1 MTPTVEAALDARLH
15 PFSDGIRVEL
25 DAHSEH
31 LRELRSDFE
40 GYRNAVDSRLDSLAT
55 DIAVLTRYLP
65 KIMNTVASQNAVHR
79 DQQRKIHS
87 LQSVVDGLPGRIE
100 FIRKEMLL
108 EQRYQ
113 ADAPVTL
120 PAPEP
125 KIINEEKLHEM
136 GDNLRIN
143 LGAGHVPLA
152 DYLNV
157 DIRAVPGID
166 VVADVTDLP
175 FAAGELAEI
184 YSAHLLEH
192 FPAEELRR
200 KVLPYWV
207 SLLRDGGK
215 LVAVVPDIETM
226 VKERAAGRLSF
237 DDFREVT
244 YGGQEYAGDFHFNA
258 FSPESITEALEEA
271 GLSDVVIRET
281 GRRDGL
287 CYEMEVE
294 ATRSTASND

>member
-31 LRELRSDFE
+31 LREHRSDFE

-100 FIRKEMLL
+100 FIRKEILL

-125 KIINEEKLHEM
+125 KIINEEKLHGM

-157 DIRAVPGID
+157 GE
-166 VVADVTDLP
+166 ADDLYLCVTCEVEGCGGCIGRCQDRC
-175 FAAGELAEI
+175 G
-184 YSAHLLEH
+184 
-192 FPAEELRR
+192 
-200 KVLPYWV
+200 
-207 SLLRDGGK
+207 SL
-215 LVAVVPDIETM
+215 VCCECFVPDDEFDPWCPSCAS
-226 VKERAAGRLSF
+226 AAR
-237 DDFREVT
+237 REVS
-244 YGGQEYAGDFHFNA
+244 A
-258 FSPESITEALEEA
+258 SPEIFCEFRNPL
-271 GLSDVVIRET
+271 GPQI
-281 GRRDGL
+281 L
-287 CYEMEVE
+287 C
-294 ATRSTASND
+294 